1 MFFKRRRRIAELSG
15 MEWRQRAV
23 PAACAGVQ
31 TMLLPDELRLLDF
44 LADTYYEGRGVIVDA
59 GCFVGGSTVAL
70 AAALRRNLA
79 RRRRREQ
86 HLIHSYDIFAI
97 EEWTRGIFFP
107 ETAQAGDSFRPI
119 FDRNIADFA
128 DLVAVHPGNITAAP
142 WIGAPIE
149 ILFVDVAKH
158 WTVCDW
164 LSANFFRHLIPG
176 RSIVIQQDYL
186 YHHWNAWIHVTME
199 YYRDH
204 FEMLFD
210 TTYNSVVFLHTKK
223 FGRRAIQPKTVASL
237 SDAEKAT
244 LMDRAAAR
252 FSGEQRHMLVAAKEH
267 FLGMLAAEREPGF
280 R

>member
-1 MFFKRRRRIAELSG
+1 MD
-15 MEWRQRAV
+15 WRQRAI
-23 PAACAGVQ
+23 PAACEGVQ
-31 TMLLPDELRLLDF
+31 TMLLPDELRLLDY
-44 LADTYYEGRGVIVDA
+44 LADAYYEGRGVIVDA
-59 GCFVGGSTVAL
+59 GCFLGGSTIAL
-70 AAALRRNLA
+70 ASALRRNLA

-86 HLIHSYDIFAI
+86 PLIHSYDLFQI
-97 EEWTRGIFFP
+97 EDWTRGVFFP
-107 ETAQAGDSFRPI
+107 ESARAGDSFRHI
-119 FDRNIADFA
+119 FDRNIAAFA

-176 RSIVIQQDYL
+176 RSIVVQQDYL

-204 FEMLFD
+204 FEMLCD
-210 TTYNSVVFLHTKK
+210 TTYNSVVFLHTKA
-223 FGRRAIQPKTVASL
+223 FGRRAIRPKTVASL
-237 SDAEKAT
+237 TDAEKAT

-252 FSGEQRHMLVAAKEH
+252 FSGEQQRMLVAAKEH
-267 FLGMLAAEREPGF
+267 FLGMLAADRGPD
-280 R
+280 